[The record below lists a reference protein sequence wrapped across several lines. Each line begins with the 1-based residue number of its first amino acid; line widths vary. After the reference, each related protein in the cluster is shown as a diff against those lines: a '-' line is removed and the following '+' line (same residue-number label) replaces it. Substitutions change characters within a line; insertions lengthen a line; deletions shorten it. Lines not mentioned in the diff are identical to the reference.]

1 MRKRIVHIWD
11 VPAGGL
17 LPALIVT
24 AAAFALGGLSGCLL
38 AALVDGG
45 GNDSL
50 TIYIQSFLKAAESG
64 GTEVPALLPVLWETL
79 RWPVLAILLGFTA
92 LGVLGIPVLFA
103 ARGFFLSFAVAS
115 FVRMFG
121 GAGAILAF
129 FAFGITGMIAV
140 PSLFVLGVQGI
151 VSSKDLAGRMLGD
164 GKRPPPFDRAYFIR
178 CGLCALALGLCVL
191 LECFAVPALLR
202 SAASLF

>member
-1 MRKRIVHIWD
+1 MRKRIVHILD

-17 LPALIVT
+17 LSALAVT
-24 AAAFALGGLSGCLL
+24 SVSFALGGLAGCLL
-38 AALVDGG
+38 AAIVGGG

-50 TIYIQSFLKAAESG
+50 TLYIQSYLKAVESG
-64 GTEVPALLPVLWETL
+64 GAEVPALLPVLWETL
-79 RWPVLAILLGFTA
+79 RWPAMVVLLGFTA

-121 GAGAILAF
+121 GVGAILAF
-129 FAFGITGMIAV
+129 FSFGITGVIAV
-140 PSLFVLGVQGI
+140 PALFVLGVQGFLT
-151 VSSKDLAGRMLGD
+151 SKNLAGRVLGD
-164 GKRPPPFDRAYFIR
+164 GKRTLPFNRTYFIR
-178 CGLCALALGLCVL
+178 CGLCALALGLCIL

>member
-17 LPALIVT
+17 LPALAVT
-24 AAAFALGGLSGCLL
+24 SVAFSLGGLTGCLL
-38 AALVDGG
+38 AAIVGGDGNNG
-45 GNDSL
+45 L
-50 TIYIQSFLKAAESG
+50 TLYIQSYLSAVEAG

-79 RWPVLAILLGFTA
+79 RWPILTVLLGFTA

-103 ARGFFLSFAVAS
+103 ARGFFLAFAVAS

-121 GAGAILAF
+121 GVGAILAF
-129 FAFGITGMIAV
+129 FAFGVTGVIAV
-140 PSLFVLGVQGI
+140 PSLFVLGVQGFLT
-151 VSSKDLAGRMLGD
+151 SKGLAGRALGD
-164 GKRPPPFDRAYFIR
+164 NKRTLPFNRTYFIR
-178 CGLCALALGLCVL
+178 CGLCALALGLCIF